1 MAACAKI
8 TTGSIRNARPASPAS
23 GAYSRIKTEI
33 SIPLNFQFSILNSL
47 NLVRALG
54 IAPATSRGHLPVRV
68 LGVLAE
74 LGRQLERGA
83 GEVARGTGTEAYA
96 GDIALR
102 GEILRRDGPLR
113 ADAHA
118 EDAEVVY
125 LHVLAVHQQLLD
137 TIHHVLQHAVDGA
150 GGEGGVVG
158 GHVLGQGGDVYR
170 LLAYGTGVPLVEGCH
185 VLLVLVLILLVADHN
200 VLFFNVDTK
209 IRQGMGALSLW
220 VT

>member
-1 MAACAKI
+1 M
-8 TTGSIRNARPASPAS
+8 
-23 GAYSRIKTEI
+23 
-33 SIPLNFQFSILNSL
+33 
-47 NLVRALG
+47 
-54 IAPATSRGHLPVRV
+54 
-68 LGVLAE
+68 
-74 LGRQLERGA
+74 
-83 GEVARGTGTEAYA
+83 
-96 GDIALR
+96 
-102 GEILRRDGPLR
+102 
-113 ADAHA
+113 
-118 EDAEVVY
+118 
-125 LHVLAVHQQLLD
+125 
-137 TIHHVLQHAVDGA
+137 DGA